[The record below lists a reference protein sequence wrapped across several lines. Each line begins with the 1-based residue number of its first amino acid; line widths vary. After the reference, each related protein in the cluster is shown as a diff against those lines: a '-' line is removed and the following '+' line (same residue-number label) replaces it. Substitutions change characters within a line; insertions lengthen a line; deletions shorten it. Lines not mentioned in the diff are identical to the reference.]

1 MTQSVDKWDTYKN
14 ITKNDLNLKI
24 KLLENIICP
33 AYSHP
38 SIDLKGPKRHDIPLK
53 CTSPP
58 LCLQKFCS
66 ISLIQL
72 ICPVS

>member
-24 KLLENIICP
+24 KLLENVICP

-38 SIDLKGPKRHDIPLK
+38 SIDLKGLKDMIFPSNVLPLPFAYK
-53 CTSPP
+53 NSAV
-58 LCLQKFCS
+58 FH
-66 ISLIQL
+66 
-72 ICPVS
+72 